1 MNNLLRKK
9 ELYSNQWE
17 VLKSL
22 YVKEVFDMIKKKS
35 KN

>member
-1 MNNLLRKK
+1 MNNFLRNK

-17 VLKSL
+17 VSKSL